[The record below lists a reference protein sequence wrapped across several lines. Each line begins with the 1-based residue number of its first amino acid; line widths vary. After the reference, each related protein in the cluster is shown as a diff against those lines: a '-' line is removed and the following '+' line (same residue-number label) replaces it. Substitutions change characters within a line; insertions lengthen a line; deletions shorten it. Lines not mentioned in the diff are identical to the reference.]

1 MSVSSTTELDQTISA
16 LQGGLTSVPPATAV
30 SVIDSFE
37 QQVQDLGASEIASNL
52 SSLKQLLTSG
62 NATSQDIGQVL
73 TQLGSQTTSAA
84 SGAEASIS
92 SKLQQ
97 LGHLLAEAGKSL
109 S

>member
-1 MSVSSTTELDQTISA
+1 MTTSSTTELDQTISA

-37 QQVQDLGASEIASNL
+37 QQLQSLGKSEIASNL

-62 NATSQDIGQVL
+62 SATGADIAQAL
-73 TQLGSQTTSAA
+73 TQLGSQTKGAA
-84 SGAEASIS
+84 SGADAALS

-97 LGHLLAEAGKSL
+97 LGELLTEAGKSL

>member
-37 QQVQDLGASEIASNL
+37 QQVQGLGASEIASNL

-62 NATSQDIGQVL
+62 NATGAQIGQVL
-73 TQLGSQTTSAA
+73 AQLGSQTTSAA
-84 SGAEASIS
+84 SGADASIS

-97 LGHLLAEAGKSL
+97 LGALLTEAGKSL

>member
-1 MSVSSTTELDQTISA
+1 MTASSTTELDQTISA

-37 QQVQDLGASEIASNL
+37 QQVQGLGASEIASNL

-84 SGAEASIS
+84 SGADAAVA

-97 LGHLLAEAGKSL
+97 LGQLLAEAGKSL